1 MHSRMRPTFT
11 HKGKQLQKNN
21 YFLCFIIFIK
31 TESIVL
37 RDIYFHN
44 QYVPKLYLNHFTL
57 YYIFSNYRMR
67 YSST

>member
-1 MHSRMRPTFT
+1 MHSGMRPDLYRQRKATSEM
-11 HKGKQLQKNN
+11 N